1 MEGVGHMKFV
11 IGFSRRAVEA
21 NTKEYIANGYEPGR
35 AAELARNLSRK
46 YFLKKK
52 PGEEL
57 PGYLKE
63 AE

>member
-21 NTKEYIANGYEPGR
+21 NTEEYIKNGYAPER
-35 AAELARNLSRK
+35 AAELARKLSRK

-52 PGEEL
+52 PDEEI
-57 PGYLKE
+57 PEYLE
-63 AE
+63 G

>member
-1 MEGVGHMKFV
+1 MKFV
-11 IGFSRRAVEA
+11 IGFSRRTVEA

-35 AAELARNLSRK
+35 AAELARKLSRK

-57 PGYLKE
+57 PDYLNE
-63 AE
+63 